1 MDTRLKLCMTDAHN
15 YTDCGSENGRIL
27 TDRLITL
34 PDVAAACVSCKRLMC
49 VFRWITSLDFDDS
62 PAISHCVLEHY
73 GIERFPIFVTFVDS
87 VIRVHQSDY
96 LTKFRL
102 GIGPVDRPSQCSP
115 KHPDDIC
122 QTDCFPDLKATQI
135 NAWISLPLTRCGL
148 RELASAFMLKR
159 KGVLKL
165 NVNLGL
171 DRVAAMPSFRLP
183 KLKLLALL
191 AIIIPE
197 SNLVTRLVSS
207 CPLLEDLT
215 VIARWNRASF
225 ISISSPS
232 LRRFCFE
239 VWNEQ
244 TGVSR
249 RDFVHIHAPKLEY
262 FKFFDDLALRYS
274 ITNMDW
280 LLEADIC
287 IHSLPN
293 PMKRMFEVSGQ
304 IMLSLIRP
312 LYNVQHLV
320 LNGECTEEL
329 NYDKVKDQLPVFPNL
344 KHLSLCSGGWGG
356 MNKVLSAFRNCSP
369 VLEFLEFPLGSAS
382 DYESGDEL
390 VL

>member
-1 MDTRLKLCMTDAHN
+1 MDLSLKPYTSTSAVMKLRPCVTD
-15 YTDCGSENGRIL
+15 YTDCSSEGGSRIL
-27 TDRLITL
+27 IDRLTTL
-34 PDVAAACVSCKRLMC
+34 PAELLIGILSLLPTKDAAAACVSFLTLMIPRLYLI
-49 VFRWITSLDFDDS
+49 VF
-62 PAISHCVLEHY
+62 EHY
-73 GIERFPIFVTFVDS
+73 GIERFPNFVTFVDS
-87 VIRVHQSDY
+87 VIRAYQSDY

-102 GIGPVDRPSQCSP
+102 GIGPVDRPSLCSP

-122 QTDCFPDLKATQI
+122 KTDCFPDLKATQI

-148 RELASAFMLKR
+148 RELDFRIYVKEEGGMQLSSEIFTCEMLE
-159 KGVLKL
+159 VLKL
-165 NVNLGL
+165 NVNLSL

-183 KLKLLALL
+183 NLKLLALL

-197 SNLVTRLVSS
+197 GDLAQGLFRAALYWRT
-207 CPLLEDLT
+207 LL
-215 VIARWNRASF
+215 F

-244 TGVSR
+244 TGVSS

-262 FKFFDDLALRYS
+262 LKFFDDLALRYS
-274 ITNMDW
+274 IANMDW

-287 IHSLPN
+287 IHSLPK
-293 PMKRMFEVSGQ
+293 PMESSFEVSGQ

-312 LYNVQHLV
+312 LYNVQRIV
-320 LNGECTEEL
+320 LNGECPEQL

-344 KHLSLCSGGWGG
+344 EYLYLFDGDCGDL
-356 MNKVLSAFRNCSP
+356 NT
-369 VLEFLEFPLGSAS
+369 GSAS